1 MTVLTKPSA
10 IIKKP
15 EIITDAPLVEKPI
28 GDEEKIEIH
37 SNPEWPK
44 RSSNG
49 VMCLSLT
56 ATLLALLGFTG
67 GLLLCRDML
76 KPTTIRRYQGYC
88 SIPIPSDD
96 KETIDPGFR
105 TLPLQWST
113 DDIQLIN
120 ADHSGADELED
131 ALHEELDIGD
141 TVEKISVVNNG
152 HRVNFIHD
160 FNDNTTGIIDDD
172 RCFVMELEPE
182 LVLTPQL
189 FISGLQSGAQFDVSR
204 VRSELRAALPALTEL
219 RRAAAELAARC
230 AQRPVYRLHRDQ
242 AVRKRS
248 ADEPT
253 HDYIQFS
260 GKHIEEI
267 KIDNLPEILEYER
280 QTKA

>member
-1 MTVLTKPSA
+1 MTVLPKPSA
-10 IIKKP
+10 IIKKTP
-15 EIITDAPLVEKPI
+15 IITDAPLVEKPI
-28 GDEEKIEIH
+28 NEDKIDIH
-37 SNPEWPK
+37 PSHEWPK

-56 ATLLALLGFTG
+56 ATVLALLGFTG
-67 GLLLCRDML
+67 GLLLCQDML
-76 KPTTIRRYQGYC
+76 KPTTIRRFQGYC
-88 SIPIPSDD
+88 SVPIPNND
-96 KETIDPGFR
+96 K
-105 TLPLQWST
+105 QWST
-113 DDIQLIN
+113 DDIQVIN
-120 ADHSGADELED
+120 TERSSADQLED
-131 ALHEELDIGD
+131 ALHEEFDIGD

-160 FNDNTTGIIDDD
+160 FSDNTTGIIDDE

-189 FISGLQSGAQFDVSR
+189 FISGLQNGAQFDVSL

-230 AQRPVYRLHRDQ
+230 AGRPVYRLHRDD
-242 AVRKRS
+242 AIRKRS

-260 GKHIEEI
+260 GNHVQEI

-280 QTKA
+280 QNKA

>member
-1 MTVLTKPSA
+1 MTVLPKPSA
-10 IIKKP
+10 IIKKTP
-15 EIITDAPLVEKPI
+15 IITDAPLVEKPI
-28 GDEEKIEIH
+28 NEDKIDIH
-37 SNPEWPK
+37 PSHEWPK

-56 ATLLALLGFTG
+56 ATVLALLGFTG
-67 GLLLCRDML
+67 GLLLCQDML
-76 KPTTIRRYQGYC
+76 KPTTIRRFQGYC
-88 SIPIPSDD
+88 SVPIPNND
-96 KETIDPGFR
+96 K
-105 TLPLQWST
+105 QV
-113 DDIQLIN
+113 IN
-120 ADHSGADELED
+120 TERSSADQLED
-131 ALHEELDIGD
+131 ALHEEFDIGD

-160 FNDNTTGIIDDD
+160 FSDNTTGIIDDE

-189 FISGLQSGAQFDVSR
+189 FISGLQNGAQFDVSL

-230 AQRPVYRLHRDQ
+230 AGRPVYRLHRDD
-242 AVRKRS
+242 AIRKRS

-260 GKHIEEI
+260 GNHVQEI

-280 QTKA
+280 QNKA